1 MEAIILKPTQFA
13 DKHFFLYFCLEF
25 EWNAPSFC
33 STCELTMDL
42 KGKRL
47 VAYIKKKGKKE
58 MIGIDKEVEFD
69 ILSYW
74 SLLIFLLLI
83 VFSKK

>member
-1 MEAIILKPTQFA
+1 
-13 DKHFFLYFCLEF
+13 
-25 EWNAPSFC
+25 
-33 STCELTMDL
+33 MDL